1 MVQGI
6 SGFYAGLR
14 QVASERRAGG
24 RGRPTS
30 TDTKIERD
38 DEPMTS
44 ASTSRLVTGGRDER
58 VATLEQWILAAAR
71 EWEPVRGLYRPYVE
85 GLENLPAD
93 GRFLLVANHT
103 FMAATEILLIP
114 YEVHRR
120 IGRKVRPLTDR
131 GFANMGGLQ
140 RDVLSAAGAV
150 VGTPDAARELM
161 RANEPILV
169 FPGGAREI
177 SKGKD
182 ELYTLLWQDRAGFAR
197 LAVEH
202 NYPIITAGVVG
213 GDDVYKILTTRR
225 GRWGRL
231 ACAAGQSLTG
241 RSDMVTP
248 LVRGLGPTLI
258 PRPQRLY
265 ARFSAPIDTTAP
277 KDIQLD
283 QWVATVKSTVKAD
296 LEGALADLQKI
307 RATDPFRHLS
317 PWAWQ
322 KAAEPQQ

>member
-1 MVQGI
+1 M
-6 SGFYAGLR
+6 
-14 QVASERRAGG
+14 
-24 RGRPTS
+24 
-30 TDTKIERD
+30 
-38 DEPMTS
+38 
-44 ASTSRLVTGGRDER
+44 TGGRDER
-58 VATLEQWILAAAR
+58 VARLEQWILAAAR

-85 GLENLPAD
+85 GLDNLPAD

-103 FMAATEILLIP
+103 YLAATEILLIP

-131 GFANMGGLQ
+131 GFANINGLQ
-140 RDVLSAAGAV
+140 RDLMSAAGAV
-150 VGTPDAARELM
+150 VGTRDAAAELM

-177 SKGKD
+177 NKGKD

-202 NYPIITAGVVG
+202 NYPIITVGVVG

-225 GRWGRL
+225 GWWGRL
-231 ACAAGQSLTG
+231 ASAAGQSLAG
-241 RSDMVTP
+241 RSDMAMP

-265 ARFSAPIDTTAP
+265 ARFSAPIDTTTP
-277 KDIQLD
+277 NGLQPD

-307 RATDPFRHLS
+307 RACDPFRHLS
-317 PWAWQ
+317 PLAWRI
-322 KAAEPQQ
+322 AARPPQ

>member
-1 MVQGI
+1 
-6 SGFYAGLR
+6 
-14 QVASERRAGG
+14 
-24 RGRPTS
+24 
-30 TDTKIERD
+30 
-38 DEPMTS
+38 MTS
-44 ASTSRLVTGGRDER
+44 ASTSRSVIGGRDER

-85 GLENLPAD
+85 GLDNLPAD

-103 FMAATEILLIP
+103 YMAATEILLIP

-131 GFANMGGLQ
+131 GFASMSGLQ
-140 RDVLSAAGAV
+140 RDVMSAAGAV

-177 SKGKD
+177 SKGK
-182 ELYTLLWQDRAGFAR
+182 EEIYKLLWQDRAGFAR

-202 NYPIITAGVVG
+202 NYPIITVGVVG

-225 GRWGRL
+225 GWWGRL
-231 ACAAGQSLTG
+231 SGAVAQSLTG

-265 ARFSAPIDTTAP
+265 ARFSAPIDTTTP
-277 KDIQLD
+277 KGIEPDE
-283 QWVATVKSTVKAD
+283 WVATVKSTVKAD
-296 LEGALADLQKI
+296 LEGALADLQKV

-322 KAAEPQQ
+322 KAVEPQ